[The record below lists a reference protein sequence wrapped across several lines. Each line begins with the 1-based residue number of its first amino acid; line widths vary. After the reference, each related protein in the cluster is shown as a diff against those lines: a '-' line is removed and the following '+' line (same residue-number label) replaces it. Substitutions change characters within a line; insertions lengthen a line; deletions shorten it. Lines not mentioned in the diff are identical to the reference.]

1 MKYNIYWNLVFHL
14 RELKVNQIRKPQ
26 LSEQRIRKKKKKL
39 QMLKKIYKKEIL
51 LFALRIINLMLGQIS
66 VILITRIS
74 SVETYSQYVLIN
86 SLIMT
91 VCLINQNGLSQ
102 VILREIPNFNH
113 NKRKKTIDFIKSILI
128 RSAITSVIIICLIFS
143 FKKEILSILLKNS
156 QIENIDTTWIFLC
169 FFLWFFCLGFLNIIT
184 ESFRALGK
192 VEVSLAF
199 GGIEGIGGYGKG
211 TIINIFFIIIS
222 IICFILSKK
231 ILIFELIL
239 ISAALNL
246 FLSFIAI
253 IFLLRELKIKIWN
266 HKISI
271 NSFFS
276 EVNKI
281 RIFSRKY
288 VGIMF
293 YLLCSEILLL
303 INSQSDLWL
312 LNLFSDQ
319 LNIGFYSVS
328 LRTIGIIITP
338 VASICSIYISDI
350 SKCVSN
356 KDNFSNFTRINQ
368 KISILSIPCIILLAV
383 IMFFSEQV
391 LISIYGSS
399 YQDASLVLSILTFR
413 GLVVV
418 VFPAQM
424 ASLLMVATKKEIFTI
439 TTLGMLVSVFLE
451 YLLLQYF
458 GANGIAVG
466 SVIGYW
472 FEYGC
477 AYFLLKNKYSL
488 NTILSLRGKNV
499 GRTAL

>member
-1 MKYNIYWNLVFHL
+1 MNEKSKN
-14 RELKVNQIRKPQ
+14 
-26 LSEQRIRKKKKKL
+26 

-51 LFALRIINLMLGQIS
+51 LFALRIINLILGQIS
-66 VILITRIS
+66 IVLITRIS

-91 VCLINQNGLSQ
+91 ACLINQNGLSQ
-102 VILREIPNFNH
+102 VILREIPNFDH
-113 NKRKKTIDFIKSILI
+113 NKRKKTIDFIKSTLI
-128 RSAITSVIIICLIFS
+128 RSATTSVIIICLMFS
-143 FKKEILSILLKNS
+143 FKKEILNILLKNS
-156 QIENIDTTWIFLC
+156 QIENIDAKWILLC

-211 TIINIFFIIIS
+211 SIVNIFFIIIS

-231 ILIFELIL
+231 ISIFELIW
-239 ISAALNL
+239 ISAVLNL
-246 FLSFIAI
+246 FLSSIAI

-266 HKISI
+266 HRI
-271 NSFFS
+271 NINIFIA
-276 EVNKI
+276 EVNKMKN
-281 RIFSRKY
+281 FSRKY

-312 LNLFSDQ
+312 LNLFSGQ

-338 VASICSIYISDI
+338 VASICSIYISEI

-356 KDNFSNFTRINQ
+356 KNNFGNFARINQ
-368 KISILSIPCIILLAV
+368 KISILSIPSIILLAV
-383 IMFFSEQV
+383 IMIFSKQV
-391 LISIYGSS
+391 LTSIYGSS
-399 YQDASLVLSILTFR
+399 YQDASLILSILTFR
-413 GLVVV
+413 GLAVVT
-418 VFPAQM
+418 FPTLM
-424 ASLLMVATKKEIFTI
+424 ASLLMVATKKEIFI
-439 TTLGMLVSVFLE
+439 MTTLGMVFSVFLE
-451 YLLLQYF
+451 YFLLKYF
-458 GANGIAVG
+458 DVNGLAAG

-472 FEYGC
+472 IEYIFT
-477 AYFLLKNKYSL
+477 YFLLKNKYSL
-488 NTILSLRGKNV
+488 NTMLSFRGTNIAS
-499 GRTAL
+499 TET